1 MSHLQSKKYNPIASY
16 STLLS
21 YSANKIL
28 PRRISDSEQNCSNR
42 IDTEKERKK
51 FTQELSPQ
59 RPVLTTVKM
68 VTLA

>member
-1 MSHLQSKKYNPIASY
+1 MSHLQSKKYNPIAF
-16 STLLS
+16 LLCKQNI
-21 YSANKIL
+21 AKA
-28 PRRISDSEQNCSNR
+28 RGISDSEQNCSNR